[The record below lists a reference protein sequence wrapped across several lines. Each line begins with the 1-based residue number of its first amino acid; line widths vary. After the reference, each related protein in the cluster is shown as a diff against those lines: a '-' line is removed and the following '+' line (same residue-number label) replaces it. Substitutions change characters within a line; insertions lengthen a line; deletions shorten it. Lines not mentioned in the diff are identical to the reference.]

1 MFERF
6 TDRARRTIVQAQE
19 ESRALRHNHIGPE
32 HILLAL
38 VHEGQGLGLRIL
50 TDLGI
55 TEDLVRDQ
63 LNLTANTDR
72 DPPGGHIPFTPQAKQ
87 TLELSLREA
96 LQLGDRH
103 IGTEHILLGLI
114 RQDEGPATDA
124 LQKLGVTLDEARIQ
138 MIRLR
143 PAGAG
148 GTRVATAPGEGG
160 EPGEPG
166 EIVQAL
172 DEPLRPEAESMRAG
186 VESLRQEIGRLRAL
200 LERHGIDPDEDA
212 GPDEQDGAGG
222 NGGPAPTA

>member
-19 ESRALRHNHIGPE
+19 ESRALRHDYIGPE

-38 VHEGQGLGLRIL
+38 VHEGQGLGLRML

-55 TEDLVRDQ
+55 TEDRVRDQ
-63 LNLTANTDR
+63 LNLTANTDH
-72 DPPGGHIPFTPQAKQ
+72 DPPSGHIPFTPQAKQ

-143 PAGAG
+143 PAGSG
-148 GTRVATAPGEGG
+148 RTRVAT

-200 LERHGIDPDEDA
+200 LQRHGIDPDEDA
-212 GPDEQDGAGG
+212 DPGENGGAGG
-222 NGGPAPTA
+222 NGGPASTA